1 MVGEKVEIL
10 GIELM
15 MEDYIL
21 RGEKS
26 LLLE

>member
-21 RGEKS
+21 REEKS